1 MQKTINETKP
11 WFLENV
17 NKSNKT
23 LSRLIKKKSET
34 IQITNIINESRD
46 LTIGFMDINM
56 RISKYFN
63 QLYTHKFDKLHET
76 DQFLKRY

>member
-23 LSRLIKKKSET
+23 LSRLIKKKRGRA
-34 IQITNIINESRD
+34 QITKVRNEGTS
-46 LTIGFMDINM
+46 LVF
-56 RISKYFN
+56 
-63 QLYTHKFDKLHET
+63 Q
-76 DQFLKRY
+76 